1 MRRRAPFRV
10 ARLFAEILQCDR
22 NPFVIHLLIF
32 GTELLAAVGGAVE
45 ELDDIADRRPFGRLE
60 PSGAADVDHA
70 VEIEIIHVVEERT
83 HRYTWRFI
91 ADAKHFGARADR
103 RNMLVAPS
111 AIFQPQARNSGA
123 VQVEPDALRLRA
135 IATKALGV
143 RHFYRRDQID
153 DHANLLALGRVGG
166 SEPNTKHETCEEE
179 KLNRLSHLGN
189 PFPKGENRSLS
200 RERGPDHP
208 LAQSPRWNSHLPPR
222 FTPFT
227 KKFLPWPTGRIPPCL
242 GCKLRNVRASAKP
255 HASAQRR
262 RWRES
267 YSPKYLSATAMPSS

>member
-83 HRYTWRFI
+83 HRYTWCFI
-91 ADAKHFGARADR
+91 ADAQHFGARTDR

-123 VQVEPDALRLRA
+123 VQVEPDALGLGA
-135 IATKALGV
+135 IAAKTLGV
-143 RHFYRRDQID
+143 RHLYRRDEID

-166 SEPNTKHETCEEE
+166 SKPNTKQQACEKE

-189 PFPKGENRSLS
+189 PFPKGENQSVTRTRPRSSPGSEPTVELS
-200 RERGPDHP
+200 
-208 LAQSPRWNSHLPPR
+208 
-222 FTPFT
+222 PFAAVHAVH
-227 KKFLPWPTGRIPPCL
+227 KKI
-242 GCKLRNVRASAKP
+242 SAVAGAP
-255 HASAQRR
+255 HAACPCGKRR
-262 RWRES
+262 N
-267 YSPKYLSATAMPSS
+267 A